1 MILQRRSWCSWR
13 FPLARRRSVRRLHP
27 AAEHLECR
35 QLLAGNVAAV
45 IANGNLSLTGDDAA
59 NSVEVTRTAAG
70 IVVRGLAGT
79 TINGVATPFTA
90 VAGQTTLSGNLKIDL
105 AAGDDAVLISGAFTI
120 VGNVEV
126 HAGQGTDRVG
136 LDGVTIKRDLIVHG
150 GHDASLV
157 EINGAE
163 INGDVR
169 LNIGTGDATVVVKNS
184 QIGDDL
190 RVRTRS
196 GAAAVAIQNSVIVDD
211 ARLKL
216 GRGDDSLQLED
227 LTISGKVRVRTGA
240 GNDFVVFDTVDI
252 DGRTFIQLKQGDD
265 DLVLTGTNTFA
276 KTFQADG
283 GRGDDAQDIA
293 IGSTFTGGQQTRHL
307 EGTDVPDSVIQSKLN
322 DATSGL
328 LTRANVLKAFFD
340 GLASNALPLTLD
352 VSSNQPVA
360 SNGTQIVGAA
370 SFVIRAT
377 TTPGATVK
385 VDRDGNGA
393 FDDGEAVA
401 NAQGL
406 AVITVTLLNNTTNRG
421 ANVLQVRSTL
431 GSEQTTQTLN
441 VHYAVGDVVRFDTS
455 AGAFDVEL
463 LNTDAPNTVENFL
476 DYRARFAGSII
487 HRSARNADGSDFIVQ
502 GGGFGAPPSLT
513 PVTTDPAIN
522 TEFKVAN
529 SNVRGTLSMALPP
542 GNANGGTSQ
551 WFINTANNAFL
562 DAAQHT
568 VFGRV
573 IGTGMTVVDAIHDLP
588 VFNLVG
594 VYNNAALSTVPL
606 SNYTAF
612 TQNLTGT
619 VTVAAGATQVT
630 GTGTQFTTELKVG
643 AAIQI
648 GTQTFTISAIASNTQ
663 LTLSQAHTAGA
674 TAVTAKTNATPANA
688 SFTKLNSVSVIV

>member
-1 MILQRRSWCSWR
+1 MSPQRRAWFQWR
-13 FPLARRRSVRRLHP
+13 SPRSRARAVRRLSWGV
-27 AAEHLECR
+27 EQLEGR

-45 IANGNLSLTGDDAA
+45 IADGNLTLTGDDAA
-59 NSVEVTRTAAG
+59 NSVEVTQTAAG

-79 TINGVATPFTA
+79 TINGSASAFTV
-90 VAGQTTLSGNLKIDL
+90 VAGQSTLSGNLKIDL
-105 AAGDDAVLISGAFTI
+105 AAGDDAALIAGAFTI
-120 VGNVEV
+120 AGDVEV
-126 HAGQGTDRVG
+126 HAGNGTDRIG
-136 LDGVTIKRDLIVHG
+136 FDGVTVDGDVIVHG

-157 EINGAE
+157 QIDDAE
-163 INGDVR
+163 IGGDVR
-169 LNIGTGDATVVVKNS
+169 LDVGVGDTTLVIKNAKV
-184 QIGDDL
+184 GDDL
-190 RVRTRS
+190 RIRTRS
-196 GAAAVAIQNSVIVDD
+196 GAAAVAIQNSEIGDN

-216 GRGDDSLQLED
+216 GRNDDSVQFDEV
-227 LTISGKVRVRTGA
+227 TIGGKVRVRTGS
-240 GNDFVVFDTVDI
+240 GDDFVMFDTVDI
-252 DGRTFIQLKQGDD
+252 DGRTQVQLKNGDD
-265 DLVLTGTNTFA
+265 DLVLSGTNSFA
-276 KTFQADG
+276 KQFQAEG
-283 GRGDDAQDIA
+283 GHGDDAQDVA
-293 IGSTFTGGQQTRHL
+293 AGSTFTGGQKARHI
-307 EGTDVPDSVIQSKLN
+307 EGDDVPASVIQSELN

-328 LTRANVLKAFFD
+328 LTRATALQAFFD

-352 VSSNQPVA
+352 VSSNQPIS

-385 VDRDGNGA
+385 VDRDGNSA

-406 AVITVTLLNNTTNRG
+406 AVITVTLLNNAANRG

-431 GSEQTTQTLN
+431 GSGETTQTLN

-463 LNTDAPNTVENFL
+463 LNADAPNTVENFL
-476 DYRARFAGSII
+476 DYRTRFAGSIL
-487 HRSARNADGSDFIVQ
+487 HRSARNADGSDFIIQ
-502 GGGFGAPPSLT
+502 GGGFGAPPNLT
-513 PVTTDPAIN
+513 AITTDPAIN
-522 TEFKVAN
+522 TEFKAAN

-542 GNANGGTSQ
+542 GNPNGGTSQ

-573 IGTGMTVVDAIHDLP
+573 IGSGMTIVDAIHDLTA
-588 VFNLVG
+588 FNLVG

-606 SNYTAF
+606 TNYTAF

-619 VTVAAGATQVT
+619 ATVAAGATQVT

-643 AAIQI
+643 GAIQI
-648 GTQTFTISAIASNTQ
+648 GTQTFTVSAIASNTQ

-674 TAVTAKTNATPANA
+674 TA
-688 SFTKLNSVSVIV
+688 